1 MSLTTARQFLHVRP
15 QGVPLHRLH
24 LSKTRGASATF
35 RNLDIDLIIR
45 TIRKTKLTYEP
56 TLSSAATTPHAASS
70 ADSVMSYETS
80 ASSVHTLPPLQ
91 TKNLE
96 DSDRLD
102 PVLEDDPRSFELVA
116 PMGASTTS
124 FSLEKRSEQMFSRE
138 HLEEIFADPSSM
150 LKFTSF
156 LSDSRPKS
164 VPVLIYYLD
173 ALKALKAINYANAI
187 AEALTPI
194 EGQNFTEQ
202 SIDKTAN
209 AALEKRTQDAFD
221 ALVRE
226 DLPAYV
232 SHVFIQVVSL
242 SVQKRV
248 TGTLPPHLREA
259 SEGLAEVFCLTDP
272 SRHDNPIVFA
282 SEEFHRCTQYGV
294 DYAIG
299 RNCRFLQGP
308 ETNRDSIR
316 RLKEAI
322 TSGKEVCEVF
332 LN

>member
-1 MSLTTARQFLHVRP
+1 
-15 QGVPLHRLH
+15 
-24 LSKTRGASATF
+24 
-35 RNLDIDLIIR
+35 
-45 TIRKTKLTYEP
+45 
-56 TLSSAATTPHAASS
+56 
-70 ADSVMSYETS
+70 MSYETT

-91 TKNLE
+91 TKGLE
-96 DSDRLD
+96 DADRLD

-116 PMGASTTS
+116 PMEAQANS
-124 FSLEKRSEQMFSRE
+124 FSLEQRSDQMFSRA

-156 LSDSRPKS
+156 LSNSRPKS
-164 VPVLIYYLD
+164 VPLLIYYLD
-173 ALKALKAINYANAI
+173 ALKAIKAIKYANAI

-194 EGQNFTEQ
+194 EGQNFTDQ

-209 AALEKRTQDAFD
+209 SALEKRTQDAFD

-226 DLPAYV
+226 DLPAYIA
-232 SHVFIQVVSL
+232 HVFIQVVSL

-308 ETNRDSIR
+308 QTNRDSVR
-316 RLKEAI
+316 RLRDAAQA
-322 TSGKEVCEVF
+322 GKEVSEVF